1 MTALNMAQKAYS
13 QAANPTRTDRGAE
26 YEIFAQIT
34 RQLVSTAATRKEA
47 FPAFAAALH
56 ENTRLWTTIAADVAD
71 PGNRLAASLRAQ
83 LFYLF
88 EFTTQHTLNIL
99 ANKAEV
105 DVLIEINTSMMR
117 GLRGRGDD
125 A

>member
-1 MTALNMAQKAYS
+1 MAQQAYS
-13 QAANPTRTDRGAE
+13 KAANPTRTERGAE

-34 RQLVSTAATRKEA
+34 RQLVSAAATRKES

-56 ENTRLWTTIAADVAD
+56 ENLRLWTTIAADVAD

-88 EFTTQHTLNIL
+88 EFTAQHTPKVL
-99 ANKAEV
+99 ANKADV
-105 DVLIEINTSMMR
+105 GVLIEINTSMMR

>member
-1 MTALNMAQKAYS
+1 VTALNLAQKAYS
-13 QAANPTRTDRGAE
+13 KAANPTRTDRGAE

-34 RQLVSTAATRKEA
+34 RQLVSTAAARKKS

-71 PGNRLAASLRAQ
+71 PGNRLNASLRAQ

-88 EFTTQHTLNIL
+88 EFTAQHTPKVL
-99 ANKAEV
+99 ANKADV
-105 DVLIEINTSMMR
+105 DVLIEINTSIMR